1 MSSNRKNIYWYS
13 QAIGWS
19 AYIILNSITDGLIT
33 RYSFLDYAVYFLM
46 VPGGIFLSHM
56 NRKFIQRNNIM
67 SRPIPLQIAY
77 ILLSGVICGLL
88 FFGLAWLLLNLFIL
102 KEFSFDIVW
111 GTIYVFSFSV
121 VFCVWNVIYLGFKY
135 FEGYKRSEIET
146 LKYLALS
153 KESELNSLKAQ
164 LNPHF
169 MFNCLNSI
177 RALVDEDP
185 ERSKTAVTRLSNIL
199 RKTLQLDKNREIKLS
214 EEMELVNDYLSLE
227 KIRYE
232 ERLRVEMSID
242 PATYH
247 YMIPPF
253 IIQSQ
258 VENAVKHG
266 IAKIPGGGEIR
277 ITIVSEETVL
287 RISVFNTGRLN
298 QAKPETG
305 VGFMNSKQRLNLL
318 YGEKGSIR
326 LTELSD
332 GINVDIKIPIVR
344 QPINETV

>member
-1 MSSNRKNIYWYS
+1 MPSNRKNIYWYS
-13 QAIGWS
+13 QVIGWS

-33 RYSFLDYAVYFLM
+33 RYSFFDYAVYFLM

-56 NRKFIQRNNIM
+56 NRKFIKKNRIM
-67 SRPIPLQIAY
+67 SRPIPLQIGY
-77 ILLSGVICGLL
+77 IIASSLINGLL

-135 FEGYKRSEIET
+135 FEGYKKSEIEA
-146 LKYLALS
+146 LKYLAVS
-153 KESELNSLKAQ
+153 KESELNRLKSQ

-169 MFNCLNSI
+169 IFNCLNSI

-185 ERSKTAVTRLSNIL
+185 ERSKMAVTRLSNIL
-199 RKTLQLDKNREIKLS
+199 RKTLQLDKSREITLA

-242 PATYH
+242 PAGH
-247 YMIPPF
+247 HCMIPPF

-266 IAKIPGGGEIR
+266 IAKIPGGGDIR
-277 ITIVSEETVL
+277 ITILTDETVL
-287 RISVFNTGRLN
+287 RISVFNTGSLN
-298 QAKPETG
+298 HAQPETG
-305 VGFMNSKQRLNLL
+305 VGFVNSKQRLNLL
-318 YGEKGSIR
+318 YGNKGAIR
-326 LTELSD
+326 LTEMSD
-332 GINVDIKIPIVR
+332 GVNVEIKIPIIHQLV
-344 QPINETV
+344 NEVL